1 MKFGKKTIAA
11 LAVAMT
17 VAGTTGAP
25 VNANGLT
32 LTGAGSTFIK
42 NLFDAC
48 IPEYNDISNDTVSY
62 GGGGSGAGRT
72 AIINGT
78 ADYAATEGRF
88 GSNDKP
94 PADFTYVP
102 LVAGPVAIAYK
113 NSNLTGTLQL
123 SPATIAK
130 IFSGQ
135 ITTWNHADIVAENPS
150 ITLPSNN
157 IIVVYRADSS
167 GTSTVF
173 TGYLNATA
181 KDIWTKSASG
191 TFASA
196 TPSGNPPAGSIAA
209 PGSDGVIN
217 KVASTEGSI
226 TYVELSFQKENVGDG
241 VKAASVKNASGAY
254 VAPSSVAAA
263 AAVANLPA
271 GNFDQNTGWI
281 APDYN
286 TPVAN
291 AYPISAVAM
300 GIARKNY
307 SEKQASVR
315 DFFTYILNTC
325 SKAQAPALGYSN
337 LTGATLKFAQS
348 RAALVA
354 TIGNPALTTVKRNQS
369 ITGANLVLA
378 AGLSGTPTLRV
389 TKGSSNCRVV
399 NRTDIRGTRAGA
411 CTVAVTVGTST
422 VNLNITVTR

>member
-135 ITTWNHADIVAENPS
+135 ITTWNHSDIAAENPTL
-150 ITLPSNN
+150 TLPSNN

-173 TGYLNATA
+173 TGFLNATA

-226 TYVELSFQKENVGDG
+226 TYVELSFQKENLGDG
-241 VKAASVKNASGAY
+241 VKAASVRNAAGAY
-254 VAPSSVAAA
+254 VAPTPVAAA

-271 GNFDQNTGWI
+271 GNFDQATGWI
-281 APDYN
+281 QPDYL
-286 TPVAN
+286 TPTAN
-291 AYPISAVAM
+291 AYSLTGIAM

-307 SEKQASVR
+307 SDKQGSVR
-315 DFFTYILNTC
+315 DFFNYILNTC
-325 SKAQAPALGYSN
+325 SKAQAPVLGYAN
-337 LTGATLKFAQS
+337 LTGPTLRFAQS

-354 TIGNPALTTVKRNQS
+354 SIGNPALTTVKRNQT
-369 ITGANLVLA
+369 ITGTNLALA
-378 AGLSGTPTLRV
+378 AGLSGTPKLRV
-389 TKGSSNCRVV
+389 TKGGSNCRVV
-399 NRTDIRGTRAGA
+399 RTDLRGTRAGA
-411 CTVAVTVGTST
+411 CTVAVTVGTTT
-422 VNLNITVTR
+422 VNVNVTVTR